1 MAAKGARNSTF
12 MPDNSNMNATGTIG
26 LTNKIY
32 IVYKNDIVTVINQT
46 TGKVKSFVDPS
57 FKTTDKKAYYSMT
70 GIAGNYWNSGSMTF
84 NNIKS
89 F

>member
-1 MAAKGARNSTF
+1 
-12 MPDNSNMNATGTIG
+12 MPDNSTMNELGTLG

-32 IVYKNDIVTVINQT
+32 VIYKNDIVTVINQT
-46 TGKVKSFVDPS
+46 AGKVKSFIDPS

-70 GIAGNYWNSGSMTF
+70 GVGGNYVNSGSMTF

>member
-1 MAAKGARNSTF
+1 
-12 MPDNSNMNATGTIG
+12 MPDNSVMNGVGTIG
-26 LTNKIY
+26 LTNKMY
-32 IVYKNDIVTVINQT
+32 IVYKNDIVTVINQS

-70 GIAGNYWNSGSMTF
+70 GISGSYSNGGSMTF
-84 NNIKS
+84 NSIKS